1 MDNST
6 AIQLQVQNSQI
17 HSQTRWL
24 LKESDE
30 NVSDSDSDGDS
41 SSDSDSST
49 PGNKGGGLARFA
61 EDVKMHVQCLSDLSN
76 ALESPAIDPEPTDEP
91 SVLKIEQRAAHDYH
105 VDLITAKFP
114 KTQTSLAECLGKM
127 SWDRYQ
133 RMQQERESN
142 ARNIAGSAPEE
153 EVVAS
158 AQKSQI
164 ADSDFKDSGL
174 GTSLPAPP
182 TRYAET
188 VISYMTSIA
197 GGKRIQIPPLPA
209 DAKTG
214 CQFECNACGRH
225 IRAVNNRE
233 WR

>member
-1 MDNST
+1 MY
-6 AIQLQVQNSQI
+6 SQI
-17 HSQTRWL
+17 RWL
-24 LKESDE
+24 LKEPDG
-30 NVSDSDSDGDS
+30 NVSDSDSDGYS

-49 PGNKGGGLARFA
+49 PENKGVGLARFA

-76 ALESPAIDPEPTDEP
+76 TLESPAIDPAPTDEP

-114 KTQTSLAECLGKM
+114 KAQISLAECLGKM

-133 RMQQERESN
+133 RMQQEREIN
-142 ARNIAGSAPEE
+142 ARNVVGSAPEE
-153 EVVAS
+153 EMMAS
-158 AQKSQI
+158 VQKSRV

-197 GGKRIQIPPLPA
+197 GGKRVQIPSLPT

-214 CQFECNACGRH
+214 SQFECNACGRH

-233 WR
+233 WRYVSVRNMYYKI